1 MDEIKVFRNLSFT
14 NIYKYLSSIHTLFSF
29 VMCCK
34 SLSLSRR

>member
-1 MDEIKVFRNLSFT
+1 MDEIKFFKDLSFT
-14 NIYKYLSSIHTLFSF
+14 NISKYLSSIHTLFGF